1 MRIVQKEVRGRIRY
15 FADLVISGYPPSK
28 NRKLGKGDVGLDIGT
43 SSLAVSSLTKA
54 ALFNLAEQ
62 VQEISRDIRLIQRKM
77 DRSKRATNP
86 QNFNRDG
93 TIKQGKKTWVFSNHY
108 RKYRVRLKELHRKQ
122 AVIRKL
128 SHRTLAN
135 ELLTLGDH
143 FCTETMHFKA
153 LQKRKQNTETSGK
166 TGKYIRKK
174 RFGKTLGHRAPAM
187 FITILREKVIRL
199 GGTFAEVNT
208 QKFKASQYC
217 HVKNIYSKKPL
228 SQRWHVIDD
237 NTKLQRDLY
246 SAFLLMNANR
256 SGTKPNR
263 SQCEAAFPLF
273 KKLHDQVIRAIV
285 NSKRMILNSGIIVK
299 N

>member
-1 MRIVQKEVRGRIRY
+1 M
-15 FADLVISGYPPSK
+15 
-28 NRKLGKGDVGLDIGT
+28 DIGT
-43 SSLAVSSLTKA
+43 STLAVSSLTKA

-62 VQEISRDIRLIQRKM
+62 VQEISRDIRLVQRKM
-77 DRSKRATNP
+77 DRSRRAMNP

-93 TIKQGKKTWVFSNHY
+93 TIKQGKKTWIFSNHY

-135 ELLTLGDH
+135 ELLTLGDY
-143 FCTETMHFKA
+143 FYTETMHFKA
-153 LQKRKQNTETSGK
+153 LQKRKQNTERSGK
-166 TGKYIRKK
+166 TGKYVRKK
-174 RFGKTLGHRAPAM
+174 RFGKTLGNRAPAM
-187 FITILREKVIRL
+187 FITILREKVKRL

-217 HVKNIYSKKPL
+217 HVKNIYSKKLL

-246 SAFLLMNANR
+246 SAFLLMNANK
-256 SGTKPNR
+256 SGTRPDR
-263 SQCEAAFPLF
+263 SKCKETFPLF
-273 KKLHDQVIRAIV
+273 KNLHDQAIRAIV
-285 NSKRMILNSGIIVK
+285 NGKRMILNSGISVK